1 MQPLL
6 QCTGASRVTKV
17 ATARGRA
24 VGWGVW
30 GRRPAELHILTFAAA
45 KLLRGSSTGVV
56 APQGLPG
63 KRVGEERR
71 ERPRQVPRARAG
83 CWSLFLLLLVSF
95 NLAGLECYPGET
107 PPFV

>member
-1 MQPLL
+1 MQLL
-6 QCTGASRVTKV
+6 HPQPQGTGASMVTKV

-30 GRRPAELHILTFAAA
+30 GRRPAKLQILTFAEA

-63 KRVGEERR
+63 QRVGEERR
-71 ERPRQVPRARAG
+71 ERPRQVPRARVG
-83 CWSLFLLLLVSF
+83 CWSLFLLLLTSF
-95 NLAGLECYPGET
+95 
-107 PPFV
+107 

>member
-6 QCTGASRVTKV
+6 QCTGASWVTKV

-30 GRRPAELHILTFAAA
+30 GRCPAELQILTFAAA
-45 KLLRGSSTGVV
+45 KLLRGSSTRVV

-63 KRVGEERR
+63 QRVGEERR
-71 ERPRQVPRARAG
+71 ERPRQVPQARVG
-83 CWSLFLLLLVSF
+83 CWSFFLLLL
-95 NLAGLECYPGET
+95 T
-107 PPFV
+107 PF